1 MHDIGSF
8 DRLASLY
15 DRAMPPARAG
25 PLRAGLDLAQRRVQR
40 VVDLGGG
47 PGRAVRRLGVDRPLV
62 VDAAPGMVRRA
73 GIRGIPG
80 VVADAG
86 RLPLRTESVDA
97 VLIVDALHHMSGQE
111 AVIGEAARVLRP
123 GGVLVVRE
131 FDPDT
136 LRGRALVRA
145 ERLLGFDSV
154 FAGPDDLASHI
165 AAADLSPNV
174 LDRGFGYT
182 VAGVKNE
189 TAK

>member
-25 PLRAGLDLAQRRVQR
+25 PLRDGLALARRQVHR

-47 PGRAVRRLGVDRPLV
+47 PGRAVRSLGVDRPLV

-73 GIRGIPG
+73 SAREVPG
-80 VVADAG
+80 LVADAA
-86 RLPLRTESVDA
+86 RLPLRTASVDA
-97 VLIVDALHHMSGQE
+97 VLIVDALHHMPDWQ
-111 AVIGEAARVLRP
+111 AVVDEVAGVLRP
-123 GGVLVVRE
+123 GGVLVIRE
-131 FDPDT
+131 FDPET

-145 ERLLGFDSV
+145 ERILGFDSS
-154 FAGPDDLASHI
+154 FAGPDELASRI
-165 AAADLSPNV
+165 AAAGLSPTV

-182 VAGVKNE
+182 VAGVKSGTE
-189 TAK
+189 K